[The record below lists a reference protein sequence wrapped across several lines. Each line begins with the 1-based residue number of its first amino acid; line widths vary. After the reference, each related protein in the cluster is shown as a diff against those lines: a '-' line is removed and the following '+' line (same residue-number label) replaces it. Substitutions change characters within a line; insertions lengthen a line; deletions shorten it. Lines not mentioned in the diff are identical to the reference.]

1 MYLYIVNLPTTE
13 DIDFSKDMLD
23 NRHTRYWLSYW
34 WCPCWLQAAAG
45 ESRVSL
51 GSALSW
57 SSPDR
62 TQLVQAGLATFAARH
77 QTSVQGENK
86 EAAAPCLATVTAWK
100 YWDEEE

>member
-1 MYLYIVNLPTTE
+1 MLASGGCRREQSFTW
-13 DIDFSKDMLD
+13 FSFILEQ
-23 NRHTRYWLSYW
+23 
-34 WCPCWLQAAAG
+34 P
-45 ESRVSL
+45 
-51 GSALSW
+51 